1 MFSDITTSNFI
12 LLLKSNAFFND
23 INLIVFISFSSVI
36 KFYYNLLSTMYLA
49 DFSKIKEI
57 QEVSYL
63 CNILNASS
71 MKFWA
76 RDRTSLST
84 PI

>member
-1 MFSDITTSNFI
+1 MHFLTH
-12 LLLKSNAFFND
+12 

-49 DFSKIKEI
+49 DFSKDKRGSEI
-57 QEVSYL
+57 SYL

-71 MKFWA
+71 MKFCA
-76 RDRTSLST
+76 RERTSLSIT
-84 PI
+84 H